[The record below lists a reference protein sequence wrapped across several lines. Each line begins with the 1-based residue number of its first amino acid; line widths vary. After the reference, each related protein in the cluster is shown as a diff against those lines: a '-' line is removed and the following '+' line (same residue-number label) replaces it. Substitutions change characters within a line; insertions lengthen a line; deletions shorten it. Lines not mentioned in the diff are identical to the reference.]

1 MTLTPRRRIRRWI
14 FWCTLPLTLA
24 ALLLVGKIASMY
36 AFAHHSVSA
45 YVTGDYAGSTQAA
58 QGQQFW
64 NWFEPHLAPFNEGTG
79 LAASGNL
86 PLAEAKFEE
95 ALSLASGME
104 VCDIRVNLA
113 LVLEWQGDAA
123 TSAREPAR
131 AAEFYDRA
139 MTVTVETPEECGDP
153 EAQEQTSDPQRDLAD
168 TLEQLKDRLQTKQKP
183 EEQQPPPGQPQQ
195 PDDQQT
201 PPSPLPDQQKLDDLQ
216 EKLEDGAREREEM
229 QQGGPGGD
237 QPGGPGG
244 QPGDGGSNGTDKPW

>member
-1 MTLTPRRRIRRWI
+1 MSVTSRRRIRRWI
-14 FWCTLPLTLA
+14 FWCTLPVTLA

-45 YVTGDYAGSTQAA
+45 YVVGDHAGSTQAA

-64 NWFEPHLAPFNEGTG
+64 NWFEPHLAPFNEGVG
-79 LAASGNL
+79 LGASGKL
-86 PLAEAKFEE
+86 PQAEAKFEE

-131 AAEFYDRA
+131 AAEFYARA
-139 MTVTVETPEECGDP
+139 MTVTVETPEECGEP
-153 EAQEQTSDPQRDLAD
+153 EAQEQTSDPQRDLGD

-183 EEQQPPPGQPQQ
+183 EEQPPPPGQPEES
-195 PDDQQT
+195 DDQQA
-201 PPSPLPDQQKLDDLQ
+201 PQPLPDQQKLDDLQ
-216 EKLEDGAREREEM
+216 KKLEDGAREREEQ
-229 QQGGPGGD
+229 QQGGGGD
-237 QPGGPGG
+237 PTDGSGG
-244 QPGDGGSNGTDKPW
+244 QPGDGGSNGTDRPW